1 MRNKSKGFTL
11 LEMVV
16 AAAIIATTIG
26 WSIPNYLRTTKQGE
40 VDRYNR
46 TIETGFQNL
55 QENLRSTRTTCI
67 FQFNNPNTWRRP
79 DQIIELN
86 SFKELDSNGNPS
98 LDEDGK
104 RIIGVEDAYRL
115 RCCNSQLQSQTG
127 EECPTIETIRQNIN
141 TSSAA
146 KSLRL
151 IMNQNTPDSQKVQV
165 AVDASS
171 FAMTPPGSNAETS
184 PLTFMVRSI
193 NANQY
198 PELKTRCMRI
208 TGSGVLKR
216 GTWNGTLASGSC
228 DFGER

>member
-79 DQIIELN
+79 DQILELN
-86 SFKELDSNGNPS
+86 SFAVLDSYGNPK
-98 LDEDGK
+98 LDEDDNP
-104 RIIGVEDAYRL
+104 IIEVEDDERL
-115 RCCNSQLQSQTG
+115 RCCNSELKHQTG
-127 EECPTIETIRQNIN
+127 EECPTIEKIRQNPN

-146 KSLRL
+146 KSLRFVVK
-151 IMNQNTPDSQKVQV
+151 QNTPDSQKVQV
-165 AVDASS
+165 AVDAPS

-193 NANQY
+193 NINQY

-228 DFGER
+228 DFDER

>member
-1 MRNKSKGFTL
+1 
-11 LEMVV
+11 MVV
-16 AAAIIATTIG
+16 AAAIITTTIG

-40 VDRYNR
+40 IDRYNR

-67 FQFNNPNTWRRP
+67 FKFNHPNTWKRP
-79 DQIIELN
+79 DQILEL
-86 SFKELDSNGNPS
+86 KTVTKLDQNDDPIN
-98 LDEDGK
+98 
-104 RIIGVEDAYRL
+104 GVENAERL
-115 RCCNSQLQSQTG
+115 RCCNSELKRQTG
-127 EECPTIETIRQNIN
+127 EECPTIEKIRQNPN

-146 KSLRL
+146 KSLRFVVK
-151 IMNQNTPDSQKVQV
+151 QNTPDSHKVQI

-171 FAMTPPGSNAETS
+171 FTMTPPGSNAETS

-193 NANQY
+193 QANQY
-198 PELKTRCMRI
+198 PELKTRCVRI

-228 DFGER
+228 DFDER

>member
-16 AAAIIATTIG
+16 AAAIITTTIG

-67 FQFNNPNTWRRP
+67 FQFKNPNTWRRP
-79 DQIIELN
+79 DQILELRTVTKFDQN
-86 SFKELDSNGNPS
+86 DDQFN
-98 LDEDGK
+98 
-104 RIIGVEDAYRL
+104 GVEKAERL
-115 RCCNSQLQSQTG
+115 RCCNSELAYHTG
-127 EECPTIETIRQNIN
+127 KECPTIEEIRLNEN

-146 KSLRL
+146 KSLRFL
-151 IMNQNTPDSQKVQV
+151 VKQNTPDSHKVQV
-165 AVDASS
+165 AVDTSN
-171 FAMTPPGSNAETS
+171 FTMTPPGSNAETS